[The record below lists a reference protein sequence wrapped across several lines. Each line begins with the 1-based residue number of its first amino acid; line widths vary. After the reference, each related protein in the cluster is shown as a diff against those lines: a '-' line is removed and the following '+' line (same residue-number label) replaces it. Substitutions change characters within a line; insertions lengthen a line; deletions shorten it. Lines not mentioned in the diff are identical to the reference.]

1 MAIGGLFGGLLGW
14 LFIGTAVYTWL
25 AYRDYSVST
34 TPMAAFSDPGVGGGP
49 WSHPT
54 SSQTP
59 IPLVFGGPIK
69 SPMPVIHYRLE
80 GDQYRDQWLV
90 CAVCEDWNTLT
101 DGEYR
106 TTVGEVWLND
116 TPLSAFPDYTTDPEE
131 YDREH
136 VWARFYENGR
146 NIPIYWK
153 SEGKHVFQRQVEVGG
168 KVESYVMQCTHDA
181 GSAPAK
187 ATVRLIH
194 QFEPN
199 GTTQEYRV
207 IVFYTG
213 NVSGS
218 PEIEVFNGSVYKH
231 ATQVVKAGKSSS
243 TVEVGGTQASEHEVN
258 LPYKGSFKVIVELFS
273 STNEGKL
280 YLDSVDIVD
289 DTLQSE
295 MVSTY
300 GTSLLLIRVSDRDG
314 TLVKPNVTGMVT
326 GGPSNPAEAL
336 QWVMENKEVA
346 LGVDPDYIDEISF
359 IEAAAKCDEYSY
371 RFDRSYCALTNFD
384 GVLKDLWMA
393 GRLLGGEYGGKQACV
408 FDEEIPPENARVVSI
423 ENDVTGCNYGDTK
436 LHNVP
441 NRFLV
446 KYVESQVDYTVQ
458 DLVIEDV
465 ALQARAGVV
474 NEKTIE
480 LYGVTTQEKAW
491 ELGWYHAK
499 WAQASKWIEIDIKP
513 ILWDLTPGSVIKTV
527 STEDAFLNGREWIL
541 IGFDETEPGKYKAK
555 GIEYAR
561 EAYQPAEYIADYPS
575 VYLEDIL
582 PGPGEFV
589 PTEPGGIVTMS
600 VLSAEPTSQGPT
612 KLSLQISGIPD
623 NALSVKVYRSLNG
636 VTFGLLTEILG
647 NESPA
652 FHVYNE
658 VNTWDFIWLKATVRS
673 SKGETSLIGA
683 PTLQIYVP
691 GVEEALPG
699 YGLGAYGGQPYGY

>member
-14 LFIGTAVYTWL
+14 LFIGAAVYTWL

-59 IPLVFGGPIK
+59 IPLVFGGPIR

-101 DGEYR
+101 NGEYR

-146 NIPIYWK
+146 NVPIYWK
-153 SEGKHVFQRQVEVGG
+153 SEGKHVFQQQVEVGG

-199 GTTQEYRV
+199 GTTQKYRV
-207 IVFYTG
+207 IVFYTS

-243 TVEVGGTQASEHEVN
+243 TVEVGGTQESEHEVN
-258 LPYKGSFKVIVELFS
+258 LPYKGSFKVIVELYS

-336 QWVMENKEVA
+336 QWVMENKEIA

-359 IEAAAKCDEYSY
+359 IEAAAKCDEYGY

-408 FDEEIPPENARVVSI
+408 FDEEIPLENARVVSI

-527 STEDAFLNGREWIL
+527 SSEDAFLDGREWIL
-541 IGFDETEPGKYKAK
+541 ISFDETEPGKYKAK

-561 EAYQPAEYIADYPS
+561 EAYQPAEYIADYPD

-589 PTEPGGIVTMS
+589 PTEPGGMVTMS

-636 VTFGLLTEILG
+636 VTFGLLTEIPG

-658 VNTWDFIWLKATVRS
+658 VNTWGFIWLKATVRS